1 MQWPFRVTIFLPS
14 ALLHDIFE
22 NTLTEGTHVC
32 GVLIR
37 VHLEKRKK
45 QIIGKSSFV
54 LEMINKNGWFW

>member
-1 MQWPFRVTIFLPS
+1 MQWPFRITIFLPS

-37 VHLEKRKK
+37 VHLEKRKETNNWK
-45 QIIGKSSFV
+45 VIIRVG
-54 LEMINKNGWFW
+54 NDQ